1 MGSIVHENEK
11 EKGSSLS
18 TAFLPLNICLQDRLV
33 IVFGGNLD
41 AFLEIVK
48 VLDAGSRVLCVAK
61 GAESQIQAL
70 KVTHGTRLT
79 LLRQNAE
86 DFLDNIG
93 EHLKAESKAPALMLS
108 FIHDGKVSELVADYG
123 RSHKLPVFVQFR
135 PDLTDFSLPT
145 LIKRGHL
152 KVSVSTDGIL
162 PCLEKALLSRLEA
175 TVHGEFDRMTIFV
188 SQVEERLS
196 LAYPEAPESRARVMG
211 ALEEDEDFVQA
222 VKRMS
227 FDEALRLLDHKIANG
242 EAKM

>member
-1 MGSIVHENEK
+1 MGAEVHDHDNR
-11 EKGSSLS
+11 LS

-33 IVFGGNLD
+33 IVFGGNQD
-41 AFLEIVK
+41 AFVEIVK

-61 GAESQIQAL
+61 GAESEIQAL
-70 KVTHGTRLT
+70 KVTHGSRLT
-79 LLRQNAE
+79 LLRKGVQE
-86 DFLDNIG
+86 FLENIA
-93 EHLKAESKAPALMLS
+93 EHLAGEAKPPALMLS
-108 FIHDGKVSELVADYG
+108 FIHDGAVAQQVADYG
-123 RSHKLPVFVQFR
+123 RRHKLPVFIQFR

-196 LAYPEAPESRARVMG
+196 LAYPGSPEKSARVMG
-211 ALEEDEDFVQA
+211 FLEEDEDFVQA

-227 FDEALRLLDHKIANG
+227 FDEALRLLDHKIAAS
-242 EAKM
+242 EVKA